1 MSERVVEGRICCV
14 GAGLSGAVIARAMA
28 EAGYRVK
35 VVDERD
41 HVAGN
46 CHTERDGNTGVMVH
60 RYGPHIFH
68 TDDKDVWDYVQ
79 RFAEMKP
86 YVNRVKAIARGR
98 VYSLPVNLLTINQFF
113 STALS
118 PREARALLAELGCKT
133 DAEPETFEEQALRFV
148 GADLY
153 HGFFRGYTR
162 KQWGRDPS
170 ELPASILKRLPI
182 RFTYDDNYFSHPYQ
196 GMPAEGYTVMVQRI
210 LDHPAIEVQLSRAY
224 EQETETFL
232 HVFWSGPI
240 DRWFG
245 YRAGRLGYRTLDF
258 EREEVEGD
266 FQGTAVMNYCD
277 EAVPYTRISEHKY
290 FAPWEQERFTRSVAF
305 REYSRA
311 CGPADTPY
319 YPIRLVSE
327 QKQLRDYVEMASLT
341 TKVTFVGRLGTYR
354 YLDMDTTI
362 REARDTAA
370 AALRDL
376 GRSGRIAAFYCD
388 PLG

>member
-1 MSERVVEGRICCV
+1 MSERVEEPRICCV

-86 YVNRVKAIARGR
+86 YVNRVKAITRGR

-113 STALS
+113 SKTLS

-133 DAEPETFEEQALRFV
+133 DAEPATFEEQALRFV

-162 KQWGRDPS
+162 KQWGRDPA

-196 GMPAEGYTVMVQRI
+196 GMPAEGYTAMVQRI

-327 QKQLRDYVEMASLT
+327 QKQLRAYVEMASLA

-354 YLDMDTTI
+354 YLDMDRTI